1 MQATTTSDIPAM
13 VAMSTR
19 QTIYVV
25 SISKKVCA
33 ISIIALSVTA
43 VPVNMEKV
51 KEKGTV
57 KRGEMMTDHYILL
70 TGDIC

>member
-13 VAMSTR
+13 VAMSTL

-33 ISIIALSVTA
+33 ISIIALNVTE
-43 VPVNMEKV
+43 VQVNMEKV
-51 KEKGTV
+51 KEKEIAKKVEIT
-57 KRGEMMTDHYILL
+57 TD
-70 TGDIC
+70 